1 VLKGTDD
8 VVYTI
13 ANAKEEIVLFT
24 GSPDAK
30 LEIVQGG
37 KHFLSA
43 SHPREVNE
51 HVVAFVKKY
60 GK

>member
-1 VLKGTDD
+1 
-8 VVYTI
+8 VYTI
-13 ANAKEEIVLFT
+13 ANAKEEIGLFT

-43 SHPREVNE
+43 SHPEEVNE
-51 HVVAFVKKY
+51 YVVAFVKKY
-60 GK
+60 AK